1 MKACEMHYNKLI
13 SDGSNLVVDQLSDY
27 FFEIQV

>member
-1 MKACEMHYNKLI
+1 MKACERHYNKLI